1 MKHCILKFC
10 AFLLCIVA
18 HLPLSAQKVSFDV
31 TVPDVVAVGE
41 VFRVEFTADAKP
53 NDFKGPQFEGP
64 DVLAGPTLSSSYS
77 MQIINGNMTKES
89 RYTYTYLLQCNSPG
103 EFTIASAIVTVDGK
117 EYSTRPRKV
126 KAVAE
131 TDAAKSQ
138 QQTSAAGSSNTGGSA
153 ATNGI
158 AADDIIIRAIPDR
171 REVYKGQPV
180 KVTYKLYTRVPLNLE
195 SAQYPSYNGFWAQQL
210 NVDAYS
216 PKREEY
222 NGKIYDTHIIRED
235 LLFPQ
240 QSGNIQVDPLELNV
254 VAQIIVEQRRRSI
267 LDDFFGGPNISS
279 VRKKIATQPLT
290 IKVNDLPAAAPAS
303 FTGAVGDFS
312 IETITPPADVVAN
325 SAFTYT
331 IRISG
336 SGNLPQIQAPIL
348 SLPATFEQYSVKTTE
363 SLNNTA
369 DGIFGYRQFEYP
381 VIARAVGDYDVQPVE
396 FTYFNPKLKTYETLS
411 SKPFSI
417 HVSPDSTSLNSASTT
432 GLVSGLSKEDLKII
446 GHDIRFIKID
456 SPRLRLRCMPF
467 FASLWYFVA
476 IALMLGL
483 FAILAIWLKKLVRQR
498 HNVALIKGKRANKV
512 ALARFKS
519 AAQYMNSD
527 NQRGFYEEMLKAMWG
542 YVGDKLNI
550 PASNQ
555 TKVYIREELLK
566 RNIPADDVQTFINI
580 IADCEYAQY
589 APSATAKMNEL
600 YAQGIEIVSKLENI
614 IGK

>member
-1 MKHCILKFC
+1 M
-10 AFLLCIVA
+10 LCLFVHA
-18 HLPLSAQKVSFDV
+18 SLSAQKVSLEV
-31 TVPDVVAVGE
+31 SVPDVVAVGE

-53 NDFKGPQFEGP
+53 NDFKGPQFEDM
-64 DVLAGPTLSSSYS
+64 DVLAGPTLSSNYS
-77 MQIINGNMTKES
+77 MQIINGNMTQERKF
-89 RYTYTYLLQCNSPG
+89 TYTYLLQCNSAG
-103 EFTIASAIVTVDGK
+103 EFTIAPATVTVDGK
-117 EYSTRPRKV
+117 DYSTRPRKV

-131 TDAAKSQ
+131 SESAKPQ
-138 QQTSAAGSSNTGGSA
+138 QQTGGGSVAAGSSTA
-153 ATNGI
+153 AGI
-158 AADDIIIRAIPDR
+158 SADDIILRAVTDR
-171 REVYKGQPV
+171 TEVYKGQPV
-180 KVTYKLYTRVPLNLE
+180 RVTYKLYTRLPLNLE

-210 NVDAYS
+210 NVDGYS

-240 QSGNIQVDPLELNV
+240 QSGSIKVDPLELNV
-254 VAQIIVEQRRRSI
+254 VAQVLVEQRRRSI
-267 LDDFFGGPNISS
+267 LDDFFGGPNVTS

-290 IKVNDLPAAAPAS
+290 IKVKDLPAAAPAS

-312 IETITPPADVVAN
+312 IETITPPTDVVAN

-336 SGNLPQIQAPIL
+336 SGNLPQVQAPIL
-348 SLPATFEQYSVKTTE
+348 SLPTTFEQYSVKTTE
-363 SLNNTA
+363 SLNNTP

-381 VIARAVGDYDVQPVE
+381 VIARAVGDYDVQPIE

-417 HVSPDSTSLNSASTT
+417 HVSPDSASMNAASAT

-456 SPRLRLRCMPF
+456 SPRLKLRCMPF
-467 FASLWYFVA
+467 FASLWYFV
-476 IALMLGL
+476 IMALVIGV
-483 FAILAIWLKKLVRQR
+483 FVFLAMWLKKLMRQR
-498 HNVALIKGKRANKV
+498 RNTALIKGKRANKV

-519 AAQYMNSD
+519 AALYMNTD
-527 NQRGFYEEMLKAMWG
+527 TPRGFYEEMLKALWG

-555 TKVYIREELLK
+555 TKVYVREELLK
-566 RNIPADDVQTFINI
+566 RNIPNDNVQKFIDI
-580 IADCEYAQY
+580 IAECEYAQY

-600 YAQGIEIVSKLENI
+600 YAQGIDIVSKLENI